1 MLGTVLYPRVDAK
14 DAHRLQSEFISR
26 LDAKIEFSD
35 SDLDAALSSP
45 RAFPPTGGRR
55 ISEAELRD
63 LRRSC
68 LDGLA
73 DASASNDV
81 AKTSS
86 FDLAVGRVLH
96 QAGKQSF
103 GEFGDP
109 YVWDFLTLI
118 LLPDLAAKRLAMGS
132 SSVGSGSS
140 LAKRVTGGDRRHVFQ
155 RLWKRW
161 LIFGPDIVESGKLT
175 EDDYVATIERL
186 ITNRPRL
193 ARVVAEAIMASDY
206 SGSDRREYSRV
217 FMRKLQQTSGL
228 VQIRDDDEVYLR
240 NVVEAV
246 HSQTVDFL
254 NLAETSGNQFR
265 LFG

>member
-1 MLGTVLYPRVDAK
+1 MLETVLYPRVEAK
-14 DAHRLQSEFISR
+14 DVHRLQSEFISR
-26 LDAKIEFSD
+26 LDAKAEFSD
-35 SDLDAALSSP
+35 SDFDAALSSP

-68 LDGLA
+68 HDALA
-73 DASASNDV
+73 DGSDSNGGV
-81 AKTSS
+81 KTSS
-86 FDLAVGRVLH
+86 FDIAVGRVLH

-132 SSVGSGSS
+132 ASVGSGSS

-161 LIFGPDIVESGKLT
+161 LIFGPEIVESGKLT

-193 ARVVAEAIMASDY
+193 ARAVAEAIIASGY
-206 SGSDRREYSRV
+206 TGSDRREYSRV

-228 VQIRDDDEVYLR
+228 VQIRDDDATYLR
-240 NVVEAV
+240 DVVDAV
-246 HSQTVDFL
+246 HRQTVEFL
-254 NLAETSGNQFR
+254 DHTEASGNQFR